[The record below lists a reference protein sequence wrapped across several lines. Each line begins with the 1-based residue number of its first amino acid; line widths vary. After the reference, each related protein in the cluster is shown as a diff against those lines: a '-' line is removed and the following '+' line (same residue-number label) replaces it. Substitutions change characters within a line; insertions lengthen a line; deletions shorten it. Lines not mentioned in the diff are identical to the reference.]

1 MPRKGFDI
9 TATKVVRKFI
19 GSTKISFINNV
30 IEL

>member
-1 MPRKGFDI
+1 MPCKGFDI

-19 GSTKISFINNV
+19 GSTKISFIKDV